1 MRDLTTGTGK
11 PVLALTDLSDAV
23 GTWGRLGQWLTA
35 GATTPTHAYRWPVV
49 STVAAD
55 GGPDAR
61 IVVLRRFDPDARL
74 LVFHTDARSAKA
86 ADLRRDPR
94 CTFLFYD
101 PDDHLQLRVR
111 TTAALHHVDGFAR
124 AEFDSLPR
132 HNRATYAS
140 PGAPGA
146 DELPGAPFDYPPKP
160 PVDEAVAFA
169 NFLAV
174 GCVIDRLD
182 ALELHPSGHRRAVLE
197 WAGGGLKVR
206 RVGP

>member
-1 MRDLTTGTGK
+1 MRDITPVTGS
-11 PVLALTDLSDAV
+11 PVLALTDLFDPV
-23 GTWGRLGQWLTA
+23 GTWARLCQWLAA

-61 IVVLRRFDPDARL
+61 IVVLRRFGPAARV
-74 LVFHTDARSAKA
+74 LVFHTDVRSSKV

-101 PDDHLQLRVR
+101 PDDRLQLRVR
-111 TTAALHHVDGFAR
+111 TTVTLHHADDFAR
-124 AEFDSLPR
+124 AEFDAQSK
-132 HNRATYAS
+132 HNRASYAS
-140 PGAPGA
+140 AGTPGA
-146 DELPGAPFDYPPKP
+146 DEPPDSPFDYPPKP
-160 PVDEAVAFA
+160 PVDESLAFA

-174 GCVIDRLD
+174 ACVIDRID

-197 WAGGGLKVR
+197 WAGGELTMR
-206 RVGP
+206 RVGA

>member
-1 MRDLTTGTGK
+1 MRDLTHVTGK
-11 PVLALTDLSDAV
+11 PVLALTDLTDAA
-23 GTWGRLGQWLTA
+23 GTWGRLCRWLTA
-35 GATTPTHAYRWPVV
+35 GATTPSHTFRWPVL

-61 IVVLRRFDPDARL
+61 TVVLRRFDPPARR
-74 LVFHTDARSAKA
+74 LVFHTDVRTPKA

-94 CTFLFYD
+94 GVFLFYD

-111 TTAALHHVDGFAR
+111 ATATLHHADGFAR
-124 AEFDSLPR
+124 TEFDGLPK
-132 HNRATYAS
+132 HNRVTYAS
-140 PGAPGA
+140 TGLPGA
-146 DELPGAPFDYPPKP
+146 DEPPDAPFDYPPKP
-160 PVDEAVAFA
+160 PVDEAFAFA

-174 GCVIDRLD
+174 ACLIERID

-197 WAGGGLKVR
+197 WAGGVLQMR